1 MNATY
6 RLPSKPFNDP
16 MRFMLIT
23 NRTLAKESLENKI
36 RAACASGVRLVQLRE
51 KDLNGKSLLLLA
63 QSLRTTTTHYG
74 ATLIVNSRL
83 DIALAAEAD
92 GLHLPEQALPVQT
105 VRRFFSGLVGRSVH
119 SIEGAKKAEHSGA
132 DYLLFGH
139 IFETASKTTD
149 ARGLHALEEVC
160 KSVSI
165 PVYAVGGITP
175 ERVKACLSAGAFGVA
190 VMNGV
195 MSASDVQSTV
205 KNFLNAL
212 NDTN

>member
-1 MNATY
+1 
-6 RLPSKPFNDP
+6 
-16 MRFMLIT
+16 MLIT
-23 NRTLAKESLENKI
+23 NRTLAESDLETKI
-36 RAACASGVRLVQLRE
+36 EAACASGVRLVQLRE
-51 KDLNGKSLLLLA
+51 KDLKGQSLLFLA
-63 QSLRTTTTHYG
+63 QSLRTITTHYG
-74 ATLIVNSRL
+74 ATFIVNSRL

-92 GLHLPEQALPVQT
+92 GLHLPEQALPARTIRQLFT
-105 VRRFFSGLVGRSVH
+105 SLLGRSVH
-119 SIEGAKKAEHSGA
+119 DIAGAMEAEQSGA

-175 ERVKACLSAGAFGVA
+175 ERASMCLKAGAFGVA

-195 MSASDVQSTV
+195 MSASNVQTTV
-205 KNFLNAL
+205 NAYLTAL
-212 NDTN
+212 N